1 MVIMASARSKE
12 TKAKPSASKRRKTQR
27 RKTERRFDEKH
38 LTLKPAMDEISR
50 AGARLL
56 AAEHRIASMEKK
68 IDELENLSTTDYVTG
83 LLNRRGFEKF
93 FAQEVARTRRYKT
106 PGSVLLLFDLDKFK
120 EINDTHGHLAGDACL
135 KKVGECLTKRLRN
148 LDGAARIGGD
158 EFAVLLSYTNP
169 QKASQCID
177 DIKRILNDVQVE
189 WAHKKL
195 HFSASV
201 GSGYVSGE
209 TKYEDACREADE
221 ALYSN
226 KKKKKKK
233 PARRA

>member
-1 MVIMASARSKE
+1 MYMASAK
-12 TKAKPSASKRRKTQR
+12 KKPSAAKRPKT
-27 RKTERRFDEKH
+27 KELPAEKH
-38 LTLKPAMDEISR
+38 LSLKPAMNELAR
-50 AGARLL
+50 ASARLL
-56 AAEHRIASMEKK
+56 AAEQRIASMEKK

-106 PGSVLLLFDLDKFK
+106 PGSVLLLFDLDRFK
-120 EINDTHGHLAGDACL
+120 DINDTHGHLAGDACL
-135 KKVGECLTKRLRN
+135 RKVGEYLTSRLRK

-169 QKASQCID
+169 EKAAECIK
-177 DIKRILNDVQVE
+177 DIKKILNDVQVE

-201 GSGYVSGE
+201 GTEYVSGE
-209 TKYEDACREADE
+209 TSYEEACRGADE
-221 ALYSN
+221 ALYDN
-226 KKKKKKK
+226 KKKKPHNKRHKQ
-233 PARRA
+233 RRKTEAGA

>member
-1 MVIMASARSKE
+1 MAAAGSKKK
-12 TKAKPSASKRRKTQR
+12 TKAKPSVSKRPQS
-27 RKTERRFDEKH
+27 ERRLTDRRLSEKR
-38 LTLKPAMDEISR
+38 LTLKPVMDELSR
-50 AGARLL
+50 AGARLQ
-56 AAEHRIASMEKK
+56 AAEQRIAAMEKK

-106 PGSVLLLFDLDKFK
+106 PGSVLLLFDLDRFK

-169 QKASQCID
+169 EKAAQCID
-177 DIKRILNDVQVE
+177 DIKKILNDVQVE

-221 ALYSN
+221 ALYDN
-226 KKKKKKK
+226 KKKKKRKK
-233 PARRA
+233 LARAR

>member
-1 MVIMASARSKE
+1 MSSAGSKKKK
-12 TKAKPSASKRRKTQR
+12 TKVSTPKRPRA
-27 RKTERRFDEKH
+27 ERRLTGRRLSDESH
-38 LTLKPAMDEISR
+38 LTLKPAMDELSR
-50 AGARLL
+50 AATRLL

-83 LLNRRGFEKF
+83 LMNRRGFEKF

-169 QKASQCID
+169 KKAAQCIK
-177 DIKRILNDVQVE
+177 DIKKILNDVQVE
-189 WAHKKL
+189 WSHKKL
-195 HFSASV
+195 RFSASV
-201 GSGYVSGE
+201 GSEYVSGE
-209 TKYEDACREADE
+209 TKYEDACRAADE
-221 ALYSN
+221 ALYDN
-226 KKKKKKK
+226 KKKKRRKK
-233 PARRA
+233 